1 MPFGRKRKLPPFEV
15 MGSAGRR
22 VGKPDAEAA
31 DAAAPEVDAVGEGES
46 PEGVVP
52 PTPASMTPPQVPR
65 SQGPIV
71 LRVPPGFAVVLAV
84 LGVGVVVLAYW
95 VGYSEGKRSQVAEQ
109 ARQRRMLEQM
119 EERAMLEMTRP
130 SGTPLRAASSG
141 PKPQAPSPGRAAGA
155 SGAPGAPG
163 VPGVPGV
170 PGAPGVT
177 PAIVMAGGEDPRQ
190 KGLNYFVLIHYPVEA
205 RGEAEALVG
214 FLRARGVDAA
224 AILRHNGRLFQVV
237 ALRGFAP
244 EELHSADRR
253 EYERRLRQLGRDW
266 QVERKGAGNLSDMYP
281 SKFE

>member
-1 MPFGRKRKLPPFEV
+1 MPFGRKRKLPPYEV

-22 VGKPDAEAA
+22 VGKPDAEPA
-31 DAAAPEVDAVGEGES
+31 DAVAPEADAVGEGES
-46 PEGVVP
+46 PAAVVP
-52 PTPASMTPPQVPR
+52 PASMTPPQVQR

-71 LRVPPGFAVVLAV
+71 LRVPPGFAAVLAV
-84 LGVGVVVLAYW
+84 LAVGVVVLAYW
-95 VGYSEGKRSQVAEQ
+95 VGYSEGKRAQVAEQ
-109 ARQRRMLEQM
+109 ARQRRTLEQM
-119 EERAMLEMTRP
+119 EERAMLEMSRT
-130 SGTPLRAASSG
+130 SGTPVSPGSPS
-141 PKPQAPSPGRAAGA
+141 PKPQAPRPGRTGGAA
-155 SGAPGAPG
+155 G

-170 PGAPGVT
+170 T
-177 PAIVMAGGEDPRQ
+177 PAIVTAGGEDPRQ

-244 EELHSADRR
+244 EELQSADRR